1 MYIFAFP
8 MQHKKTRSM
17 KFTKMH
23 GTGNDYI
30 YVNGLVETIENPA
43 EFAIQYSDWHKG
55 IGSDGLVMILASETC
70 DFRMRMFN
78 ADGSE
83 SEMCGN
89 ASRCIGKYV
98 YDKGLT
104 NKTTLTLETLAG
116 VKALQLFIGADQK
129 VEKVTVDM
137 GEPILDA
144 ALIPVTSDKNRVIN
158 EPLAFNSEI
167 QYNITT
173 VSMGNPHA
181 VIFTTD
187 ILQLDLP
194 KIGPVIENATI
205 FPRRTNTE
213 FIEVLT
219 QNISGLKNGKFCIF
233 GRDEISNAI
242 ILRNNEYIK
251 IFDDLKNIDSCNIAY
266 IANDKQKMFKFVG
279 HSFRDLRILT
289 IATFSDFSL
298 SENGMIEIQLG
309 RRNFEI
315 IVNKKTLKANSFM
328 LKPLINS
335 YVIN

>member
-1 MYIFAFP
+1 
-8 MQHKKTRSM
+8 M

-43 EFAIQYSDWHKG
+43 EFAIQYSDRHKG

-116 VKALQLFIGADQK
+116 VKVLQLFIGADQK

-137 GEPILDA
+137 GEPILDV

-219 QNISGLKNGKFCIF
+219 NNHVKMRVWERGSGETMACGTGACASVVAGVLNGLISRRTTVELLGG
-233 GRDEISNAI
+233 E
-242 ILRNNEYIK
+242 
-251 IFDDLKNIDSCNIAY
+251 
-266 IANDKQKMFKFVG
+266 
-279 HSFRDLRILT
+279 LT
-289 IATFSDFSL
+289 IEWKEEDNHVYLTGGATTVF
-298 SENGMIEIQLG
+298 EGEI
-309 RRNFEI
+309 
-315 IVNKKTLKANSFM
+315 
-328 LKPLINS
+328 
-335 YVIN
+335 

>member
-1 MYIFAFP
+1 
-8 MQHKKTRSM
+8 M

-43 EFAIQYSDWHKG
+43 EFAIQYSDRHKG

-116 VKALQLFIGADQK
+116 VKVLQLFIGADQK

-144 ALIPVTSDKNRVIN
+144 ALIPVTSDKNRVMN
-158 EPLAFNSEI
+158 EPVIFNSEI

-219 QNISGLKNGKFCIF
+219 KNHVKMRVWERGSGETMACGTGACASVVAGVLNGLISRRTTVELLGG
-233 GRDEISNAI
+233 E
-242 ILRNNEYIK
+242 
-251 IFDDLKNIDSCNIAY
+251 
-266 IANDKQKMFKFVG
+266 
-279 HSFRDLRILT
+279 LT
-289 IATFSDFSL
+289 IEWKEEDNHVYLTGGATTVF
-298 SENGMIEIQLG
+298 EGEI
-309 RRNFEI
+309 
-315 IVNKKTLKANSFM
+315 
-328 LKPLINS
+328 
-335 YVIN
+335 

>member
-1 MYIFAFP
+1 
-8 MQHKKTRSM
+8 M

-30 YVNGLVETIENPA
+30 YVNGLVENIENPA
-43 EFAIQYSDWHKG
+43 EFAIQYSDRHKG
-55 IGSDGLVMILASETC
+55 IGSDGLVMILASDTC

-116 VKALQLFIGADQK
+116 VKVLQLFIGADQK

-144 ALIPVTSDKNRVIN
+144 ALIPVTSGKNRMID
-158 EPLAFNSEI
+158 EPVVFSSEI
-167 QYNITT
+167 QYNITA

-181 VIFTTD
+181 VIFTKN

-219 QNISGLKNGKFCIF
+219 NNHVKMRVWERGSGETMACGTGACASVVAGVLNGLISRRTTVELLGG
-233 GRDEISNAI
+233 E
-242 ILRNNEYIK
+242 
-251 IFDDLKNIDSCNIAY
+251 
-266 IANDKQKMFKFVG
+266 
-279 HSFRDLRILT
+279 LT
-289 IATFSDFSL
+289 IEWKEEDNHVYLTGGATTVF
-298 SENGMIEIQLG
+298 EGEI
-309 RRNFEI
+309 
-315 IVNKKTLKANSFM
+315 
-328 LKPLINS
+328 
-335 YVIN
+335 

>member
-1 MYIFAFP
+1 
-8 MQHKKTRSM
+8 M

-43 EFAIQYSDWHKG
+43 EFAIQYSDRHKG
-55 IGSDGLVMILASETC
+55 IGSDGLVMILASDTC

-219 QNISGLKNGKFCIF
+219 KNHVKMRVWERGSGETMACGTGACASVVAGVLNGLISRRTTVELLGG
-233 GRDEISNAI
+233 E
-242 ILRNNEYIK
+242 
-251 IFDDLKNIDSCNIAY
+251 
-266 IANDKQKMFKFVG
+266 
-279 HSFRDLRILT
+279 LT
-289 IATFSDFSL
+289 IEWKEEDNHVYLTGGATTVF
-298 SENGMIEIQLG
+298 EGEI
-309 RRNFEI
+309 
-315 IVNKKTLKANSFM
+315 
-328 LKPLINS
+328 
-335 YVIN
+335 

>member
-1 MYIFAFP
+1 
-8 MQHKKTRSM
+8 M

-43 EFAIQYSDWHKG
+43 EFAIQYSDRHKG

-116 VKALQLFIGADQK
+116 VKVLQLFIGVDQK

-137 GEPILDA
+137 GEPILDTT
-144 ALIPVTSDKNRVIN
+144 LIPVTSDKNRVIN

-167 QYNITT
+167 RYNITT

-194 KIGPVIENATI
+194 KIGPVIENAAI

-219 QNISGLKNGKFCIF
+219 NNHVKMRVWERGSGETMACGTGACASVVAGVLNGLISRRTTVELLGG
-233 GRDEISNAI
+233 E
-242 ILRNNEYIK
+242 
-251 IFDDLKNIDSCNIAY
+251 
-266 IANDKQKMFKFVG
+266 
-279 HSFRDLRILT
+279 LT
-289 IATFSDFSL
+289 IEWKEEDNHVYLTGGATTVF
-298 SENGMIEIQLG
+298 EGEI
-309 RRNFEI
+309 
-315 IVNKKTLKANSFM
+315 
-328 LKPLINS
+328 
-335 YVIN
+335 